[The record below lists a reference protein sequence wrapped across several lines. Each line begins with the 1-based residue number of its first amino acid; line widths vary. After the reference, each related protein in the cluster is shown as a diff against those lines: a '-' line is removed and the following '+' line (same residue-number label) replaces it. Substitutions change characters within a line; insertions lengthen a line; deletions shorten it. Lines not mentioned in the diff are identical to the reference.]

1 MTRLAKEMY
10 LKFFF
15 KLHNH
20 EKAKKMSSYYS
31 KGLMILSPDRM
42 GNLINRQIGIG
53 KFTIVKDI
61 LEFDE
66 ISSKY
71 CKKLY
76 RDMIKDRRL
85 YQFRPLEEL
94 KRKELKK

>member
-31 KGLMILSPDRM
+31 KGLMILRPLRA
-42 GNLINRQIGIG
+42 GALINKQIGIG
-53 KFTIVKDI
+53 KYTIVKDI
-61 LEFDE
+61 LELNTT
-66 ISSKY
+66 SSFF
-71 CKKLY
+71 CKRIY

-94 KRKELKK
+94 KRKELSI